1 MGHTRIISA
10 LNCWYAFMCPRKC
23 ARVIRSS
30 AGDVVRFTVYVSS
43 ERDIAAV
50 VYWSEKQTWSQSWRE
65 REKSCVVKCYVV
77 CGVRRRISGGGGQ
90 RYSEGAR
97 SSWRSPRWR
106 RRERKRKKESGNT
119 AVVGNRQ
126 SVRSCP
132 RKRWRSEQQRQ
143 GGDDGGRAN
152 KLPGRSQRQ
161 VKQRRRG

>member
-30 AGDVVRFTVYVSS
+30 AGDVRAFHCVCV
-43 ERDIAAV
+43 E
-50 VYWSEKQTWSQSWRE
+50 RE
-65 REKSCVVKCYVV
+65 RHRSGGILKWKANVESKLEGKREKLCSKCYVV